1 MTTASTHRGK
11 EIAGQIRL
19 KAVWRVIG
27 STWLGSYLA
36 AAIWKPHDVFYP
48 FPLVF
53 WGLFAFLFL
62 RGALLYLSQLSYA
75 VVPEEA
81 RTKKAKARQLM
92 AYILCT
98 AFISCGFMMCLLAA
112 KSFGRLYAVA
122 AVVAGITMTLML
134 LITEREIKH
143 LACWFSARSDQSPS

>member
-1 MTTASTHRGK
+1 MEATRC
-11 EIAGQIRL
+11 
-19 KAVWRVIG
+19 
-27 STWLGSYLA
+27 
-36 AAIWKPHDVFYP
+36 FYP

-62 RGALLYLSQLSYA
+62 RGVLLYLSQLSYA

-81 RTKKAKARQLM
+81 RTKKANARQLM

-122 AVVAGITMTLML
+122 AVVAGITMILML